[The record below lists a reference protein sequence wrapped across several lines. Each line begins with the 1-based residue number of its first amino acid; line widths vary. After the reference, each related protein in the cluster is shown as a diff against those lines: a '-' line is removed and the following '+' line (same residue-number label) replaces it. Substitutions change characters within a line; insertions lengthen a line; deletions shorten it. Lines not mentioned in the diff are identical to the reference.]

1 MSNRKQKAETTTE
14 AAIVGNT
21 VLPAVAVG
29 WVCNSCNSLEY
40 TLSVSED
47 DIQQLG
53 CGSCGGDEFHVGN
66 GR

>member
-1 MSNRKQKAETTTE
+1 MTTNNTSMNL
-14 AAIVGNT
+14 ANSAIVGNT
-21 VLPAVAVG
+21 VLPVVDVG

-53 CGSCGGDEFHVGN
+53 CGNCGGDEFHVGN

>member
-1 MSNRKQKAETTTE
+1 MHKDEVTTSSRND
-14 AAIVGNT
+14 GNT

>member
-1 MSNRKQKAETTTE
+1 MNNKEQKVETSTALT
-14 AAIVGNT
+14 IVGNT

-53 CGSCGGDEFHVGN
+53 CGNCGGDEFHVGN

>member
-1 MSNRKQKAETTTE
+1 METNVE
-14 AAIVGNT
+14 NKHSSRNDGNT
-21 VLPAVAVG
+21 VLPAVTVG

-53 CGSCGGDEFHVGN
+53 CVNCGGDEFHVGN
-66 GR
+66 GG

>member
-1 MSNRKQKAETTTE
+1 MSTE
-14 AAIVGNT
+14 QNFNSSTKPAIGGNT

-53 CGSCGGDEFHVGN
+53 CGNCGGDEFHVGN
-66 GR
+66 EE

>member
-1 MSNRKQKAETTTE
+1 MNHEQNFNSSTSP
-14 AAIVGNT
+14 AIVGNT

-47 DIQQLG
+47 DIQHLG
-53 CGSCGGDEFHVGN
+53 CGNCGGDEFHVGN

>member
-1 MSNRKQKAETTTE
+1 MHKDEVITSSRND
-14 AAIVGNT
+14 GNT

>member
-1 MSNRKQKAETTTE
+1 MNNKEQKVETSTE
-14 AAIVGNT
+14 PAIVGNT
-21 VLPAVAVG
+21 VLPSVAVG

-53 CGSCGGDEFHVGN
+53 CGNCGGYEFHVGN

>member
-1 MSNRKQKAETTTE
+1 MNNKQQKVEASTETV
-14 AAIVGNT
+14 IVGNT
-21 VLPAVAVG
+21 VSPVVNVG

-53 CGSCGGDEFHVGN
+53 CVNCGGDEFHIGN
-66 GR
+66 SR

>member
-1 MSNRKQKAETTTE
+1 MNLANNTNP
-14 AAIVGNT
+14 AIVGHT
-21 VLPAVAVG
+21 VLPVVDVG

-53 CGSCGGDEFHVGN
+53 CGNCGGDEFHVGN

>member
-1 MSNRKQKAETTTE
+1 MTTNNTSMNL
-14 AAIVGNT
+14 ANSAIVGNT
-21 VLPAVAVG
+21 VLPVVAVG

-53 CGSCGGDEFHVGN
+53 CGNCGGYEFHVGN